1 MELQNSQQ
9 PPPQSQTK
17 EKSEQIIESRTK
29 KPWSEWERILSMTD
43 ITSANQKEYI
53 EDLRTSFNL
62 EGYIASLIV
71 IHYKSKHRLF
81 SQPQKTEPQ
90 QSESPSTMFTN
101 DELQ

>member
-1 MELQNSQQ
+1 MEQQ
-9 PPPQSQTK
+9 DTQQHLSPSLKQ
-17 EKSEQIIESRTK
+17 EKSEQIIEYRTK
-29 KPWSEWERILSMTD
+29 KTWSEWERILSMTD

-81 SQPQKTEPQ
+81 SQQPKTESH
-90 QSESPSTMFTN
+90 QSESSTPSPTRE
-101 DELQ
+101 ELP